1 MSGYLLRVIDL
12 DTIFEPLA
20 PGDARYPLVTG
31 FVSETNVD
39 AKDKYAQLA
48 LGDRYHENV
57 GHVRLDTD
65 LRDIFAALGSVPRFI
80 PLPWLSNTG
89 PIVTPVIYRQPSRA
103 LLTKVDLAC
112 RILAD
117 GRCEITAQSPDIHSN
132 PNARKNDVLY
142 ALTQPPLWDNAK
154 VPAGVDFEVRY
165 ELVSGA
171 GWTIDG
177 GVQFDAWTRLTAGHP
192 GTTLRGQ
199 LVYNHST
206 QTEGSIVSQPKVRIH
221 LRRTDYPNTNKTSGV
236 ITANLT
242 LSVSPSLFTPVSEW
256 TKTISSTNNAAT
268 NYHNPD
274 GTTGSFPANAKAEF
288 NLNGT
293 LNFFI
298 MNHTGTWVLVLSTR
312 WRRDNAE
319 TAVTDYDVLCEVVGS
334 TGGGSLGNPVAA
346 WTQVTQGY
354 VIMLSSAAANSAA
367 PGTYTDTR
375 TIRLTVRQRATRGY
389 REGGTLLPDNFV
401 SGDFVL
407 SNTVVVKPPL
417 PLEWPSIAGWSGDFS
432 ETKTAELNPG
442 VTGALSE
449 AIKLTFNA
457 NGSVIV
463 GSTQRQLG
471 SGNWLPPGVNPGQIE
486 MRSVMTASG
495 TGAGHATGSEWDELK
510 PNWISFAAGTK
521 VLQSSIAITPAVGS
535 AYRQYQG
542 SIQMRRKSY
551 PSDVVTIPL
560 RLWSQ
565 VEYGAPSAYPWPATN
580 WAGSR
585 TAKHSVP
592 FTPENPNSIAEMIGV
607 YFSSNGNVT
616 INRSLHGAADNTQLS
631 SGKWLPTGVSA
642 SDVEILV
649 SGNFTGAA
657 GTDVNQLGSWTQV
670 LSGVKYLTV
679 QVAHNSAVSGLG
691 TSSRNFTGT
700 ISLRRKL
707 YPSDVFTFNID
718 LTPVAEII
726 SPVAPDWSGM
736 TLPDLVHT
744 VTKDLNYNQPT
755 RFETVKVQYVMGFGT
770 GTSSKNVLGHHI
782 YDTQLSGNPDGV
794 DSDVVA
800 VNTRITPDG
809 WSPADFEWS
818 FRVLSGS
825 VDTINPGVWKG
836 MSTAA
841 YSVQLSVTTN
851 HGSGEGTFKRTAQ
864 IAIDVRR
871 KAYPSQMHTFTCK
884 LETTIILV
892 QNGPAWGEIVFP
904 NHNTDVVASVGQ
916 VYGTSGRDFA
926 AAGYR
931 VAVTNGTTNSY
942 LALHSRKTSDLTPDV
957 TEDVLSV
964 RFSPSGWPV
973 QDIEW
978 KYTIL
983 SNSGGNFLVGGYIP
997 GAVLPPD
1004 TWGNI
1009 TELKYIAHYISN
1021 INPRNVGDVLRGE
1034 GKISITVRS
1043 KSQPE
1048 FTHTYP
1054 TVTFKESIT
1063 YVAPTLTLWPRPDYQ
1078 NWAGTYYHTTE
1089 VEVKP
1094 QYADWIGT
1102 FDGVTSGQTAT
1113 WKYEISS
1120 AGDWTWSGNG
1130 SQTPKSGRYVPPG
1143 STPGGFFSI
1152 RATGVTSY
1160 GASTNI
1166 TSSWQKIG
1174 PTLGAAFKY
1183 VTLSVNRPPAGEID
1197 NAARWSGTI
1206 EIRDDVTGEITSG
1219 VVTLDVTS
1227 LR

>member
-132 PNARKNDVLY
+132 PNTRKNDVLY
-142 ALTQPPLWDNAK
+142 ALTQPPLWDEAK

-206 QTEGSIVSQPKVRIH
+206 QAEGSIVSQPKVRIH

-242 LSVSPSLFTPVSEW
+242 LSVSPSLFTPASEW

-274 GTTGSFPANAKAEF
+274 GNTGSFPANAKAEF

-293 LNFFI
+293 LNFFT
-298 MNHTGTWVLVLSTR
+298 MNHTGAWVLVLSTR

-375 TIRLTVRQRATRGY
+375 TIRLTVRQRSTRGY

-442 VTGALSE
+442 ISGALSE
-449 AIKLTFNA
+449 AIRLTFNA

-510 PNWISFAAGTK
+510 PNWVSFAIGTK
-521 VLQSSIAITPAVGS
+521 VLQSSIAITPAVGT

-560 RLWSQ
+560 RLWTQ
-565 VEYGAPSAYPWPATN
+565 VEYGAPPAYQWPATN
-580 WAGSR
+580 WAGVR

-592 FTPENPNSIAEMIGV
+592 FTPENPNTIAEMIGI
-607 YFSSNGNVT
+607 YFSSNGNVS
-616 INRSLHGAADNTQLS
+616 INRSMHGSADNTQLS
-631 SGKWLPTGVSA
+631 AGKWLPTGVAA

-649 SGNFTGAA
+649 SGNFSGTA
-657 GTDVNQLGSWTQV
+657 GTDVNQLGAWTQV
-670 LSGVKYLTV
+670 LTGSKYLTV
-679 QVAHNSAVSGLG
+679 QVSHNSAVSGLG
-691 TSSRNFTGT
+691 ASSRNFKGT

-707 YPSDVFTFNID
+707 YPSDIITFNVD
-718 LTPVAEII
+718 LTPTAEITA
-726 SPVAPDWSGM
+726 PVAPNWTGM
-736 TLPDLVHT
+736 TLPDLVYT
-744 VTKDLNYNQPT
+744 VTRDLDHLRPNL
-755 RFETVKVQYVMGFGT
+755 FETAMVKYTMHFGT
-770 GTSSKNVLGHHI
+770 GTSDKNVVGRHI
-782 YDTQLSGNPDGV
+782 YDTQISGAPDGI
-794 DSDVVA
+794 DSDVAV

-818 FRVLSGS
+818 FRVISGN
-825 VDTINPGVWKG
+825 VDNIDPGVWKG
-836 MSTAA
+836 MSNAS
-841 YSVQLSVTTN
+841 YSVQLGVTTN
-851 HGSGEGTFKRTAQ
+851 HGMGEGTYKRTGV

-884 LETTIILV
+884 FEPTVVLV
-892 QNGPAWGEIVFP
+892 QTGPAWGEVTIPDVAFTIKAGAGQNYSGTGIADKCSLGYSLP
-904 NHNTDVVASVGQ
+904 MTDGGDWGSQLKRVGGGSTDMGGFTYPGETWTQFAPSNWLYTDLEWRVDVVSA
-916 VYGTSGRDFA
+916 
-926 AAGYR
+926 
-931 VAVTNGTTNSY
+931 N
-942 LALHSRKTSDLTPDV
+942 
-957 TEDVLSV
+957 
-964 RFSPSGWPV
+964 
-973 QDIEW
+973 
-978 KYTIL
+978 
-983 SNSGGNFLVGGYIP
+983 GGNFLDEGQL
-997 GAVLPPD
+997 AKWLPMS
-1004 TWGNI
+1004 
-1009 TELKYIAHYISN
+1009 ELSGLHFLTFNTTTKK
-1021 INPRNVGDVLRGE
+1021 VGDVVTGV
-1034 GKISITVRS
+1034 GKVNFSIRV
-1043 KSQPE
+1043 KSQP
-1048 FTHTYP
+1048 TLSYTYP
-1054 TVTFKESIT
+1054 TNTIT
-1063 YVAPTLTLWPRPDYQ
+1063 CTIEYVAPNLTLWPRPDYQ
-1078 NWAGTYYHTTE
+1078 NWAGTYYHTTK

-1130 SQTPKSGRYVPPG
+1130 SQTPKSGTYVPPG
-1143 STPGGFFSI
+1143 SMPGGYFSI

-1174 PTLGAAFKY
+1174 PILGAAFKY
-1183 VTLSVNRPPAGEID
+1183 VTLSVNRPPAGEVD
-1197 NAARWSGTI
+1197 NTARWSGTI
-1206 EIRDDVTGEITSG
+1206 QIRDDITGEITSG
-1219 VVTLDVTS
+1219 KVILDVTS